1 MVALTQNEIIL
12 KSYRQTPNKIMQNQV
27 ENKDRNNIFAS
38 HEFIK
43 FTVHL
48 VGSLYIFHILL
59 GLTYIYICMYVCMHI
74 YIRRNQ
80 EILGR

>member
-1 MVALTQNEIIL
+1 
-12 KSYRQTPNKIMQNQV
+12 MQNQV

-59 GLTYIYICMYVCMHI
+59 GLTYIYMYVCMYAYI
-74 YIRRNQ
+74 YKA
-80 EILGR
+80 